1 MDGRTREEYVLKL
14 ANKDKGRDQF
24 SGFIRKKE
32 GIGLIYYCKCMRIA
46 DFMR

>member
-1 MDGRTREEYVLKL
+1 MDSNWQIRIEE
-14 ANKDKGRDQF
+14 GT
-24 SGFIRKKE
+24 GFRVSFGKKE